1 MELFLAY
8 HVVLMAIGGLA
19 GGMVFAW
26 GLELRELG
34 ITTLGALILALAVGG
49 AAATSETH
57 KYLIGCAKETAKL
70 ELSRL
75 GAAIIPPTTATST
88 IIAVPVLTTTIRPI
102 QMCLTSMFPRRG
114 KLCPASSSTTR
125 QQFVGQINKES
136 RYGNVRLCKC
146 AGDSV
151 PGVR

>member
-34 ITTLGALILALAVGG
+34 ITTLGALILALVVSG

-88 IIAVPVLTTTIRPI
+88 IIAVPVLT
-102 QMCLTSMFPRRG
+102 
-114 KLCPASSSTTR
+114 
-125 QQFVGQINKES
+125 ES
-136 RYGNVRLCKC
+136 NLKGE
-146 AGDSV
+146 AE
-151 PGVR
+151 